1 MTNNV
6 QEGYNALQQAAQ
18 ELAENR
24 DYVTKDAM
32 NRFLGR
38 INRQEIVFS
47 RIAAEIDH
55 NYFRLQE
62 EYQKLA
68 GEASIR
74 RFSST
79 FNLGAGASARKFK
92 HNAED
97 LLTDIQ
103 VTY

>member
-38 INRQEIVFS
+38 IDRQEIVLS
-47 RIAAEIDH
+47 RIAAETDH
-55 NYFRLQE
+55 NYLRLQE

-68 GEASIR
+68 SEASTR

-79 FNLGAGASARKFK
+79 FNLGAGAGARKFK